1 MKKNISLAL
10 ALLLSWG
17 VFAQEKETLAEI
29 ETSLGTM
36 IVKLYNDTPRHR
48 DNFIRLAK
56 EGHYDGTLFYRVI
69 KEFMIQGGSSDS
81 RNARPGQVL
90 GYGKEVTIPAEFRP
104 GHYHKKGALAA
115 PRQPDNMNMD
125 KDSDISQF
133 YIVQGKKYTATE
145 LENYIKSINVPI
157 KRKIQEKYYY
167 PKKPLLDS
175 LRAAHNVPEFKK
187 VAGKVKEQINAE
199 WKANTEKIE
208 MSEQMRRDYVNYGGC
223 PHLDGEY
230 TVFGEVIAG
239 FEVIDKIA
247 SLPTDKH
254 DRPLTDVRITK
265 VTILD
270 E

>member
-36 IVKLYNDTPRHR
+36 VVKLYNDTPRHR

-167 PKKPLLDS
+167 PKKPLLD
-175 LRAAHNVPEFKK
+175 RE
-187 VAGKVKEQINAE
+187 
-199 WKANTEKIE
+199 
-208 MSEQMRRDYVNYGGC
+208 SERTNQCRVESQYGENRDVGTDAQGLC
-223 PHLDGEY
+223 ELWR
-230 TVFGEVIAG
+230 
-239 FEVIDKIA
+239 
-247 SLPTDKH
+247 LPPLGRGIHRIWRSDCRFRG
-254 DRPLTDVRITK
+254 DRQDSFPSHGQA
-265 VTILD
+265 
-270 E
+270 